1 VKESG
6 DEADLIQRSLAG
18 DDRAFAGLV
27 ETHERVLYNLA
38 LRMVRDPEDARDLT
52 QTVFI
57 KAFRN
62 LDRFDR
68 RHRFFSWVYRIMM
81 NEAINHIR
89 ARRPHEE
96 LDDRLLAPGDSP
108 EQRVERA
115 QVDERV
121 RRAVM
126 SLEEDHRDVIVLRH
140 FLLRSHR
147 EMSALLGIPE
157 KTVKSRLHTARQ
169 RLGEVLARQG
179 IRST

>member
-1 VKESG
+1 MDSG
-6 DEADLIQRSLAG
+6 DEVDLIERSLAG
-18 DDRAFAGLV
+18 DERAFAGLV
-27 ETHERVLYNLA
+27 ETHQRVLYNLA
-38 LRMVRDPEDARDLT
+38 LRMVRDPEDAEDLT
-52 QTVFI
+52 QTVFV

-89 ARRPHEE
+89 ARRPHET
-96 LDDRLLAPGDSP
+96 LDEQLLAPGDTP
-108 EQRVERA
+108 ERHFERA

-157 KTVKSRLHTARQ
+157 KTVKSRLHTARA